1 MFKIINLKRLKKDL
15 INNNKIN
22 IKIFKEIIINNYKKI
37 IIIFGPC
44 SLSNIKDFFF
54 YIKKIIKINL
64 KINFIIRIYYEKP
77 RSNIG
82 WKGFVYDPYLDNSNC
97 IIDGIYIIRKLLIDL
112 IKKNLF
118 LATEC
123 LNFYFLNFFIDCIS
137 WVCIGARTMSSQLH
151 REFCSNIK
159 NIIGIK
165 NDVSGDL
172 KLLNDF
178 KISLINKHCFL
189 SFNNFK
195 IIFSKGNRNFQFVLR
210 GGIKPNF
217 NFTNIKF
224 IKNSII
230 VDCSHSNSFKFPINQ
245 IFVFENVYNQFK
257 YYKNNINGLMF
268 ETYEK
273 FGNQNI
279 LNKYKNVS
287 ITDSCL
293 NFSFLNLIINKI
305 NVFKYD

>member
-15 INNNKIN
+15 NNYNKIN
-22 IKIFKEIIINNYKKI
+22 IKIFKEIINNNHKKI

-54 YIKKIIKINL
+54 YIKKIKKMNFNL
-64 KINFIIRIYYEKP
+64 NFIIRVYYEKP

-82 WKGFVYDPYLDNSNC
+82 WKGFVYDPYLDNSYC
-97 IIDGIYIIRKLLIDL
+97 IIDGIYMIRKLLIDL
-112 IKKNLF
+112 IKKKLF

-137 WVCIGARTMSSQLH
+137 WVCIGARTMNSQLH

-165 NDVSGDL
+165 NDVSSDL

-195 IIFSKGNRNFQFVLR
+195 IIFSKGNKNYQFVLR
-210 GGIKPNF
+210 GGNKPNY
-217 NFTNIKF
+217 NFTNIKN
-224 IKNSII
+224 INSSIV
-230 VDCSHSNSFKFPINQ
+230 VDCSHSNSFKIPINQ

-257 YYKNNINGLMF
+257 YYKNKINGLMF

-273 FGNQNI
+273 FGCQSI
-279 LNKYKNVS
+279 INKFKFVS
-287 ITDSCL
+287 VTDSCL
-293 NFSFLNLIINKI
+293 NFSLLNLILNKI
-305 NVFKYD
+305 NAN

>member
-15 INNNKIN
+15 KNYNKIN

-44 SLSNIKDFFF
+44 SLSNIKEFFY
-54 YIKKIIKINL
+54 YIKKIKKLNFNL
-64 KINFIIRIYYEKP
+64 NFIIRVYYEKP

-82 WKGFVYDPYLDNSNC
+82 WKGFIYDPYLDNSYC
-97 IIDGIYIIRKLLIDL
+97 IIDSIYMIRKLLIDL
-112 IKKNLF
+112 IKKKLF

-165 NDVSGDL
+165 NDTSSDL

-195 IIFSKGNRNFQFVLR
+195 IIFSKGNKNFQFVLR
-210 GGIKPNF
+210 GGNKPNF
-217 NFTNIKF
+217 NFKI
-224 IKNSII
+224 IKNINTSII
-230 VDCSHSNSFKFPINQ
+230 VDCSHSNSFKNPINQ

-268 ETYEK
+268 ETYENFGSQSIINK
-273 FGNQNI
+273 FKFI
-279 LNKYKNVS
+279 SV
-287 ITDSCL
+287 TDSCL
-293 NFSFLNLIINKI
+293 NFSLLILIFNKI
-305 NVFKYD
+305 NDN